1 MSTPVIADLYPTL
14 RVHLASCTAP
24 VPADVLDRFGVREGQ
39 PFLLCGDG
47 SYDVDLNRFLRELP
61 SRGVRA
67 ENSVAAYARDLTLF
81 VRFLETSRH
90 GKRIWACDGE
100 DLWAHERV
108 RLWRTW
114 PATA

>member
-1 MSTPVIADLYPTL
+1 M
-14 RVHLASCTAP
+14 
-24 VPADVLDRFGVREGQ
+24 
-39 PFLLCGDG
+39 
-47 SYDVDLNRFLRELP
+47 
-61 SRGVRA
+61 
-67 ENSVAAYARDLTLF
+67 AAYARDLTLF